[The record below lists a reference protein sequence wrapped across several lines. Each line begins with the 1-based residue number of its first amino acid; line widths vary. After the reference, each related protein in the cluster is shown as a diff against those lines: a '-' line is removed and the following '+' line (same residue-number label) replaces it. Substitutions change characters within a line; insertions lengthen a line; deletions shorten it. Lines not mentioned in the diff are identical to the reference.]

1 MSFLASENLMLS
13 HFCAVLLMK
22 VRLNEGSYTAGLMA
36 CEKGGQWALALELLK
51 EMHLVN
57 TTPISFIIMSFFN
70 VYQALFMSMRSF
82 YGACPDTSTSD
93 LYPPVPRRPLSPSS
107 RVLLCRSGGHQP

>member
-1 MSFLASENLMLS
+1 
-13 HFCAVLLMK
+13 LLK

-57 TTPISFIIMSFFN
+57 TPPTSFIIMSFFN
-70 VYQALFMSMRSF
+70 VYQALSMSMRSF
-82 YGACPDTSTSD
+82 YGACRIPRLQTCI
-93 LYPPVPRRPLSPSS
+93 PPSLEG
-107 RVLLCRSGGHQP
+107 L